1 MMPHE
6 QGMTKGNAAQ
16 MNLLFYAG
24 ETSGPGKRLRNMIQA
39 VVPEDR
45 MEIYRDLQSFT
56 RRLCR
61 PAYDLATAVLLA
73 GSGKDLQELLSI
85 RDLLSDKK
93 IILLLPD
100 REDDTISKG
109 HKLYPRYLTYAEGDF
124 ADVVAVLRK
133 IFGL

>member
-1 MMPHE
+1 
-6 QGMTKGNAAQ
+6 

-24 ETSGPGKRLRNMIQA
+24 ETSGPGERLRNVIQA

-109 HKLYPRYLTYAEGDF
+109 HNLYPRYLTYAEGDF